1 MAYCPQC
8 GREQKC
14 GCEVCHHC
22 GVPLVDVGPAH
33 EKARTPA
40 VSLVEEV
47 AAPIIHEPEI
57 HTEPAEEPEREKAPR
72 AAREVLPPLLLILGC
87 GVLLVALIEIIHT
100 ASDFVGPGVGTA
112 PALKH
117 VGYYLGS
124 LLYSSSVRLMLGF
137 ALVSAGLFY
146 SPPHPFSG
154 RENWR
159 RAVMAMGIAMAI
171 VGIFCIF
178 AAVLLIIPGSLSLLV
193 RNLLP
198 SLPTSLSVLL
208 VLGFSLLAGSYV
220 VTTRSGISRGSF
232 GALEYREKRR
242 D

>member
-22 GVPLVDVGPAH
+22 GVPLLDEGPAH
-33 EKARTPA
+33 EKTRSAA
-40 VSLVEEV
+40 ISFVEEV

-57 HTEPAEEPEREKAPR
+57 HTEPVEEHEREKARR
-72 AAREVLPPLLLILGC
+72 AAREVLPTLLLILGC
-87 GVLLVALIEIIHT
+87 GVLLVAVIEIIHT
-100 ASDFVGPGVGTA
+100 ASNFVGPGVGVA
-112 PALKH
+112 PALKQ

-137 ALVSAGLFY
+137 ALVSAGLFR
-146 SPPHPFSG
+146 SPPHPFLG

-159 RAVMAMGIAMAI
+159 RAVMATGISMAI

-208 VLGFSLLAGSYV
+208 VLGFSLLVGSYV
-220 VTTRSGISRGSF
+220 VTIRSGISRGSF
-232 GALEYREKRR
+232 GALKYREKRR